1 MKHNYITRILVA
13 AVSLSAFASNSAYAD
28 EVSIYAA
35 GSAPLTLS
43 NFVVDSLLHTDP
55 MTWIGVG
62 IFVVL
67 VAVLVGWLWGRA
79 WNRSWKPWAAP
90 LPCYSIA
97 TLLAIMTLLTP
108 MYLNG
113 SKGDAS
119 PSLLFDPI
127 STTMQAQNEYNN
139 IKANEGF
146 TEDKKKE
153 EINALIKKWNE
164 KTKNNVENNDNKV
177 KLFNH
182 FRTVYKNLDSYKND
196 ENILSHIHDSNRAYI
211 AFMNMNIWGLLGAL
225 GCLFILVAVLSY
237 SDIKLIEPSVKE

>member
-13 AVSLSAFASNSAYAD
+13 AVSLSAFASNSAFA
-28 EVSIYAA
+28 EEASKYAA

-127 STTMQAQNEYNN
+127 STTMQAQNRYNEIKKDTN
-139 IKANEGF
+139 I

-153 EINALIKKWNE
+153 KINELIYEWKE
-164 KTKNNVENNDNKV
+164 KPGNSVVNNNHKV

-182 FRTVYKNLDSYKND
+182 FQTVYKNLGSDKND
-196 ENILSHIHDSNRAYI
+196 EDILSHINDSNRAYI
-211 AFMNMNIWGLLGAL
+211 AFMNMNIWGLWGAL
-225 GCLFILVAVLSY
+225 ACLFILVAVLSY